1 MADPRAVVRLLD
13 ELVWRVRREGA
24 RVSTAQAIDLARAV
38 TLVGIED
45 REALITTVIS
55 VLACTR
61 ADRDRVERAF
71 VDFFSGKPARTLFD
85 RLEQLGFTASELD
98 ALREL
103 LSRAAEDD
111 GQGDHLGA
119 LLEGGSSLDQLMQ
132 LAGMDRALSSLVSPM
147 QAGFFAMRMVD
158 AIGVTRA
165 RQKLAGLR
173 AMLVDALGERGEAL
187 TRALEQELDRAAD
200 DVRARVRER
209 STPPAPPTSR
219 NIANKAFEALSQ
231 SEVGEVR
238 RAVRSFAARLRGAER
253 ARKRRALH
261 GRIDPHRTLRS
272 ALRTGGVP
280 FAPARRK
287 RRRDRP
293 RLVIL
298 CDVSDS
304 VRSVATFLLE
314 FAYAAQELF
323 SETRSFVFV
332 SELGETTELFARHG
346 VHRALAAAY
355 GGGIVSVTDNSN
367 YGRVLR
373 SFEERSRT
381 WLDRRT
387 TVVVLGDGRTNYHD
401 DASDALARI
410 RDRARALIWLCPEP
424 RAHWASGD
432 SAMSRYAR
440 VCTTVLEVRSASDLE
455 SAARRLLVR

>member
-1 MADPRAVVRLLD
+1 M
-13 ELVWRVRREGA
+13 
-24 RVSTAQAIDLARAV
+24 
-38 TLVGIED
+38 
-45 REALITTVIS
+45 
-55 VLACTR
+55 
-61 ADRDRVERAF
+61 
-71 VDFFSGKPARTLFD
+71 
-85 RLEQLGFTASELD
+85 
-98 ALREL
+98 
-103 LSRAAEDD
+103 
-111 GQGDHLGA
+111 
-119 LLEGGSSLDQLMQ
+119 
-132 LAGMDRALSSLVSPM
+132 
-147 QAGFFAMRMVD
+147 
-158 AIGVTRA
+158 
-165 RQKLAGLR
+165 
-173 AMLVDALGERGEAL
+173 
-187 TRALEQELDRAAD
+187 
-200 DVRARVRER
+200 
-209 STPPAPPTSR
+209 
-219 NIANKAFEALSQ
+219 
-231 SEVGEVR
+231 
-238 RAVRSFAARLRGAER
+238 
-253 ARKRRALH
+253 
-261 GRIDPHRTLRS
+261 
-272 ALRTGGVP
+272 
-280 FAPARRK
+280 
-287 RRRDRP
+287 
-293 RLVIL
+293 IL

-432 SAMSRYAR
+432 SRYAR